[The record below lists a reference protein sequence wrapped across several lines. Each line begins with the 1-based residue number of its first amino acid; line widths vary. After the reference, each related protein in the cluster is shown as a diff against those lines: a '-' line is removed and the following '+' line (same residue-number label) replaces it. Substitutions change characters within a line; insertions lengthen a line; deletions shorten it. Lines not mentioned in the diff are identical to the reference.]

1 MSDQPVMIKGVGDGL
16 LVTLGDGPWETI
28 ETAFVDAIL
37 ARRDFFKGAVIALQV
52 GDRVLDREEIRKLRD
67 RLSQHDVTLRAILG
81 ESAETIRSARR
92 LDLDTELTESQTGE
106 AEPSEV
112 RDLPPVSSDEQ
123 GSAGVLI
130 KRTLR
135 NGRTVRH
142 MGHVVVIGDVNP
154 GAHIIAGGDILI
166 WGRLRGT
173 VHAGAGGDEEAVVCA
188 LDMRPMQLRIASHVA
203 IAPETAAGRTQPEV
217 AYVRGGQIVAE
228 EWGSD

>member
-1 MSDQPVMIKGVGDGL
+1 MSDQPVLIKGVGDGL
-16 LVTLGDGPWETI
+16 LVTLGDGPWEAI
-28 ETAFVDAIL
+28 ETAFVETIL
-37 ARRDFFKGAVIALQV
+37 ARRDFFRGAVIALQV
-52 GDRVLDREEIRKLRD
+52 GDRVLDRDEIRRLRD
-67 RLSQHDVTLRAILG
+67 RLAQHDVTLKAILG
-81 ESAETIRSARR
+81 ESAETVRSARR
-92 LDLDTELTESQTGE
+92 MDLDTELTEPQTDE
-106 AEPSEV
+106 IESSEV

-142 MGHVVVIGDVNP
+142 AGHVVVIGDVNP
-154 GAHIIAGGDILI
+154 GAHIVAGGDVLI

-173 VHAGAGGDEEAVVCA
+173 IHAGAGGDEEAVVCA

-203 IAPETAAGRTQPEV
+203 LAPESAGGKPRPEV
-217 AYVRGGQIVAE
+217 AFVRGGQIVAE